1 MVRAYQEF
9 RGEWARKS
17 GEMKK
22 GGSEEGLRTIYA
34 LPPLPISTNTQHP
47 MRIEENCIVTM
58 NYELREHDHQGQVM
72 EVMDIAYPFIFFY
85 KSDNLLESFQEN
97 IRGLQRG
104 DAFEFILPSQRAYGA
119 PRPDQVVEIPIERF
133 VIDDELADSI
143 RDVGQYVSVT
153 DDDGHRQNGKVVEK
167 TAMHLKVDLNH
178 AMAGKD
184 LHFRGN
190 ILRVRAAS
198 VDEIVQ
204 QRYIMPD
211 GIRF

>member
-1 MVRAYQEF
+1 MKQAYEP
-9 RGEWARKS
+9 S
-17 GEMKK
+17 THC
-22 GGSEEGLRTIYA
+22 LRC
-34 LPPLPISTNTQHP
+34 LPKPQTPNPKPQTPNPKPQTP

-58 NYELREHDHQGQVM
+58 NYALREHDHQGQVM

-104 DAFEFILPSQRAYGA
+104 DVFEFILPSQRAYGA
-119 PRPDQVVEIPIERF
+119 HRPDQVVEIPIERF

-167 TAMHLKVDLNH
+167 TATHLKVDLNH

-184 LHFRGN
+184 LHFRGS
-190 ILRVRAAS
+190 ILRVAGRLG
-198 VDEIVQ
+198 
-204 QRYIMPD
+204 R
-211 GIRF
+211 